1 MYVNCKEAWN
11 MKMKSVCEKTGLT
24 DRAVRYYI
32 EEELLS
38 PSFDENH
45 TGRRSFDFSEKDV
58 ETLLNISVLRKFGFS
73 VSEIRTMT
81 ASPDKINE
89 IIEDLKQRKKQ
100 EIETEQKLL
109 DALAALESEDYT
121 MGKLS
126 EKLKKPAKNL
136 PAPKDAMK
144 WSFFNRK
151 TLIVLNDAAE
161 CMLIKDRL
169 KRAGIPYF
177 FKTTTSRGFWGN
189 TASVGAAMRTY
200 SAGVSHVDM
209 EGPNYYVYYFYV
221 SRKNYAKAKSVIR
234 KK

>member
-1 MYVNCKEAWN
+1 
-11 MKMKSVCEKTGLT
+11 MKMKAVCEITGLT

-32 EEELLS
+32 EEELLT
-38 PSFDENH
+38 PSYGENH
-45 TGRRSFDFSEKDV
+45 AGRRSFDFSESDIK
-58 ETLLNISVLRKFGFS
+58 TLTDIATLRKFGFS

-81 ASPDKINE
+81 ASPDKINA

-100 EIETEQKLL
+100 EIETEQRLL
-109 DALAALESEDYT
+109 DALTALEREDYT
-121 MGKLS
+121 MGKLA

-136 PAPKDAMK
+136 PAPRDAMK
-144 WSFFNRK
+144 WSFFKVTVFNRK
-151 TLIVLNDAAE
+151 KLIVLNDAAE

-177 FKTTTSRGFWGN
+177 FKTTTARGFWGN

-200 SAGVSHVDM
+200 SAGVSHYDM
-209 EGPNYYVYYFYV
+209 EGPNYYVYHFYV